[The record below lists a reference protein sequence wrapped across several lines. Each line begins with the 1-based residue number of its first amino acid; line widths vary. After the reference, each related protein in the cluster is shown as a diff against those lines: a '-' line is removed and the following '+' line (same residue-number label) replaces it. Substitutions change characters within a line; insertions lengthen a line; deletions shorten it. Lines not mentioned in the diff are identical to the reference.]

1 MSKMTGQMAGKTR
14 RPGGQQS
21 GLQNFSNKKTR
32 KTARS
37 STNERAAS
45 LAIYRAIGL

>member
-1 MSKMTGQMAGKTR
+1 MTGQSAGKTR

-21 GLQNFSNKKTR
+21 VSNKKTR

-37 STNERAAS
+37 STNERAAR